1 MSSTTATAEMDVQV
15 KLWLQGGHVWEFCCD
30 EDDPIVFGLV
40 SALPGVDSG
49 ANLPPNGLIQIETRT
64 GERLFLTSSS
74 LVSVDIVRVTDEM
87 QLLAANRL
95 AAPLPDSYPSTP
107 APFVLVPN
115 ALPDEVH
122 RVLVD
127 HVLVQGTEAKQQP
140 VDGIFQLNLFPLVQ
154 AIEEG
159 FRVHVD
165 KGRSKLNIPETSAVR
180 FELFAIGD
188 GKSMTWKNEADEI
201 GSLIYQFHKR
211 PKAFTGGGIR
221 LFDSRT
227 DSDARESS
235 TFRDLEIKDNSVLIM
250 PEKVVSAG
258 LPVHC
263 PTRAFADGLFVLRG
277 SIRHRQT
284 A

>member
-1 MSSTTATAEMDVQV
+1 MDVQV
-15 KLWLQGGHVWEFCCD
+15 KLCLQGGHVWEFCCD
-30 EDDPIVFGLV
+30 EDDPIVFGLL
-40 SALPGVDSG
+40 SALPGAGSA
-49 ANLPPNGLIQIETRT
+49 ANLPPDGLIQIETRT

-74 LVSVDIVRVTDEM
+74 LVSVDIVRITDEM
-87 QLLAANRL
+87 QLLAAKRL
-95 AAPLPDSYPSTP
+95 AAPSSESSCQSTP

-115 ALPDEVH
+115 ALPAEVH
-122 RVLVD
+122 KVLVG
-127 HVLVQGTEAKQQP
+127 HVLAQEAEAKQQP

-154 AIEEG
+154 AMEEG

-188 GKSMTWKNEADEI
+188 GKSMTWNNEADEI

-227 DSDARESS
+227 DSDAHESS